1 MKEVLSKFP
10 KILHGGDYNPDQ
22 WLDYPEIFEE
32 DIVLMKQANVN
43 CVSLAIFAWAT
54 LEPEEGVYNFDW
66 LGHIINRLYQEGI
79 YTILATPTGAMPNW
93 LTNRYEEVLQM
104 QSNLVRNLPGKR
116 HNFCYTS
123 PVMRKKTRE
132 IDTELAK
139 RFGNHDGVILWHL
152 SNELGGNGTDASC
165 HCPLCQ
171 EAFREWLKVKYKDLD
186 TLNHAWWTKFWSHTY
201 TDWNQIHSPVP
212 HGENLL
218 HGLTLDWK
226 RFVSHQIQDFCEEEA
241 RTVKQFSNNLPVT
254 TNMMDFFQP
263 LDYPKFGR
271 SLDIIS
277 WDSYPNWHRDKDE
290 VNVAV
295 ATAANH
301 NIMRGIKKAPF
312 LLMESTPSIT
322 NWKPVNTQ
330 KRPGLHELASMQA
343 VAHGSNSVQYFQWR
357 KSRGSFEKF
366 HGAVVGHD
374 GTGNT
379 RVFKE
384 VTKLGD
390 RLQRITDAVYNTCN
404 KPEVAIIFDWENWWA
419 IDDAAAIKQN
429 PDYVA
434 TLQEHYK
441 PFWELGVD
449 VDIVDM
455 DQSYENYK
463 LLIAPMTYMLKES
476 FIEKVKIFVENGG
489 TFVTTY
495 WSGLVDETDLCFLKK
510 QPLQEVL
517 GLFSEEIDV
526 INENFPNTV
535 TYLGKTFQVRDL
547 CDVVRLLGAE
557 AFADYNE
564 DYLAGM
570 PALTRNRYGKGTAY
584 YIASRN
590 EEAFQKEFYQ
600 TLIKE
605 SNIAQNLGGN
615 LPYGV
620 TVTKRCGD
628 RDLLFVQNF
637 NSSKCKVTLNK
648 EYEILETG
656 EKVSGE
662 FELMEYE
669 CCILV

>member
-1 MKEVLSKFP
+1 
-10 KILHGGDYNPDQ
+10 
-22 WLDYPEIFEE
+22 
-32 DIVLMKQANVN
+32 
-43 CVSLAIFAWAT
+43 
-54 LEPEEGVYNFDW
+54 
-66 LGHIINRLYQEGI
+66 
-79 YTILATPTGAMPNW
+79 
-93 LTNRYEEVLQM
+93 
-104 QSNLVRNLPGKR
+104 
-116 HNFCYTS
+116 
-123 PVMRKKTRE
+123 
-132 IDTELAK
+132 
-139 RFGNHDGVILWHL
+139 
-152 SNELGGNGTDASC
+152 
-165 HCPLCQ
+165 
-171 EAFREWLKVKYKDLD
+171 KYKDLD

-218 HGLTLDWK
+218 HGLTMDWK

-263 LDYPKFGR
+263 LDYPKFGS

-301 NIMRGIKKAPF
+301 NIMRSIKKAPF

-463 LLIAPMTYMLKES
+463 LLIAPMTYMLKAG
-476 FIEKVKIFVENGG
+476 FIEKVKAFVENGG

-495 WSGLVDETDLCFLKK
+495 WSGLVDETDLCFIKK

-526 INENFPNTV
+526 INENYPNTV
-535 TYLGKTFQVRDL
+535 TYLGKTFKVRDL

-557 AFADYNE
+557 ALADYNE

-600 TLIKE
+600 TIIKE
-605 SNIAQNLGGN
+605 SNITQNLGGN

-637 NSSKCKVTLNK
+637 NSSKCKVTLDK

>member
-10 KILHGGDYNPDQ
+10 KMLHGGDYNPDQ

-32 DIVLMKQANVN
+32 DIVLMKQAKVN

-54 LEPEEGVYNFDW
+54 LEPEEGIYNFGW
-66 LGHIINRLYQEGI
+66 LDHIINRLYQEGI

-171 EAFREWLKVKYKDLD
+171 EAFREWLKAKYKDLD

-263 LDYPKFGR
+263 LDYPKFGS
-271 SLDIIS
+271 SLDVIS

-301 NIMRGIKKAPF
+301 NIMRSIKKAPF

-463 LLIAPMTYMLKES
+463 LLIAPMTYMLKAG
-476 FIEKVKIFVENGG
+476 FIEKVKAFVENGG

-495 WSGLVDETDLCFLKK
+495 WSGLVDETDLCFIKK

-517 GLFSEEIDV
+517 GLLSEEIDV
-526 INENFPNTV
+526 INENYPNTV
-535 TYLGKTFQVRDL
+535 TYLGKTFKVKDL

-557 AFADYNE
+557 ALADYNE

-600 TLIKE
+600 TIIKE
-605 SNIAQNLGGN
+605 SNITQNLGGN

-637 NSSKCKVTLNK
+637 NSSKCKVTLDK